1 MSRWNKTCKSFKKV
15 REMIMDDEK
24 TTELCMKIMHTMES
38 CCDELTPDDETNWD
52 FYDDFRDL
60 KWEIHEEIE
69 CMDETDYESCERTV
83 DYYLGELYDL
93 CDSAGVWLAM

>member
-1 MSRWNKTCKSFKKV
+1 MGRWEKTCHSFKRV
-15 REMIMDDEK
+15 RDMIAEHIE
-24 TTELCMKIMHTMES
+24 TPSHCMKIMYAMES

-69 CMDETDYESCERTV
+69 FMDETDYESCERTV

-93 CDSAGVWLAM
+93 CDSAGVWLAL

>member
-24 TTELCMKIMHTMES
+24 TTELCIKIMHTMES

-60 KWEIHEEIE
+60 KWEIHDEVEF
-69 CMDETDYESCERTV
+69 MDENDYESCENTV

>member
-1 MSRWNKTCKSFKKV
+1 MGRWNKTCKSFKKV

-24 TTELCMKIMHTMES
+24 TTELCMKIMYAMES
-38 CCDELTPDDETNWD
+38 CCDELIPDDETNWD

>member
-1 MSRWNKTCKSFKKV
+1 MGRWNKTCKSFKKV
-15 REMIMDDEK
+15 REMIMDDVK

-38 CCDELTPDDETNWD
+38 CCDELTPDDATNWD